1 MASLTL
7 DLFTHAF
14 GDAEAAQYRVL
25 AAIDAVARELRKV
38 RLYPM
43 LSELIET
50 VAVLETIDRQ
60 SETIRK
66 NGPRSLTGVDVEQTR
81 LLYEASMH
89 DAEDVARMMDLIAWA
104 LPQVKTLAEQ
114 GVAMFDF
121 VSDHMRLDAVGI
133 VPLYKD
139 EGYVLV
145 PDHDRDTLHIIR
157 YEMSMIAA
165 NDGQYR
171 AMRTLELA
179 SRSLHGIVPTPET
192 IKLELIRSHKDLP
205 NPATYVCDVDVELP
219 FDETVLPV
227 AKRKLMRYLIS

>member
-14 GDAEAAQYRVL
+14 GDVEAAQYRVL
-25 AAIDAVARELRKV
+25 AAIDAVSKELRKV

-50 VAVLETIDRQ
+50 AAVLETIDRQ
-60 SETIRK
+60 SDTIRK
-66 NGPRSLTGVDVEQTR
+66 HGPRSLTGVDVEHTR

-89 DAEDVARMMDLIAWA
+89 DANEIARMMDLVAWA
-104 LPQVKTLAEQ
+104 LPQVKTLADQ

-121 VSDHMRLDAVGI
+121 VNDHMRLDAVGI

-145 PDHDRDTLHIIR
+145 PDHDREILHIIR
-157 YEMSMIAA
+157 YEMSLIAA

-171 AMRTLELA
+171 AMRTVELD
-179 SRSLHGIVPTPET
+179 SRDLGGIEPTPES
-192 IKLELIRSHKDLP
+192 IKLELIRSHTDLP